1 MNLVSYFYL
10 NFQLMQLYGYS
21 LTDLENMI
29 PWERKIYTTILN
41 EFIKDENLKIQQSM
55 ANKGMF

>member
-1 MNLVSYFYL
+1 MSLVSYFYL

-21 LTDLENMI
+21 LNDLENMI
-29 PWERKIYTTILN
+29 PWERKVYTTILN

>member
-1 MNLVSYFYL
+1 
-10 NFQLMQLYGYS
+10 MQLYGYS
-21 LTDLENMI
+21 LTDLETMI

-55 ANKGMF
+55 ANKGKF